1 MSKRLDK
8 AIIRG
13 TWEKDLREGRLGIID
28 IMSHHKQITDTFA
41 DEELLEIKETLS
53 IVLTQEKNIIERGA
67 ILDIL
72 EYVEIVLERRSTK

>member
-8 AIIRG
+8 AIYQG

-28 IMSHHKQITDTFA
+28 IMSHHKRITETLG

-53 IVLTQEKNIIERGA
+53 ILLTQEKNIIERGA
-67 ILDIL
+67 IFDIL
-72 EYVEIVLERRSTK
+72 EYVEIVLKRRSR